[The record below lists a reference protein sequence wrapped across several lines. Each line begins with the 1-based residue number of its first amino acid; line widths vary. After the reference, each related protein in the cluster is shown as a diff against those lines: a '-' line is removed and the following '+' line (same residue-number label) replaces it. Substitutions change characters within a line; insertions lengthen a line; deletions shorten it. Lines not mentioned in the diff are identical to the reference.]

1 MKARTE
7 TYPEKIR
14 SLAAG
19 LSQFRNLYPVDP
31 SVEKLRRIADEV
43 EQILKKPPQKRG

>member
-31 SVEKLRRIADEV
+31 SVEKLRKIADEV
-43 EQILKKPPQKRG
+43 EQILKKPPHKRG